1 MNAQWYARL
10 RMMVG
15 LALVF
20 FGVIKFVVPSLQAEN
35 FALLPDYFRP
45 LIAVLEIAGGAALA
59 SGWQQRWAALGL
71 AAILLGA
78 VASHFVIGISPK
90 VIPAVLLLSMN
101 LLLAARPT
109 GAFAR

>member
-10 RMMVG
+10 RMIAG
-15 LALVF
+15 LAMVF
-20 FGVIKFVVPSLQAEN
+20 FGLIKFVVPSIQAEN
-35 FALLPDYFRP
+35 FALLPDFFRP
-45 LIAVLEIAGGAALA
+45 LTAGLEIAGGAALVR
-59 SGWQQRWAALGL
+59 GWHQRWAALGL
-71 AAILLGA
+71 AAIMLGA

-109 GAFAR
+109 RTFAR